1 MSGVE
6 LGLAIVATVDL
17 CLKYGAELKRAYSSF
32 QNADREIEERL
43 LLLASSWLRY
53 EKQLNFVRSI
63 HESMHLEHQKIY
75 YRILLALQA
84 KLEHL
89 NSMFVKVLRPADAE
103 GGPLAKKFRYVLK
116 KESLDRAIEDL
127 RFWQNEADP
136 SWFLLMRLASPKVDT
151 LIAGGSAVSAP
162 TVSMIRA
169 GLNTTAASSS
179 GVGLMLEYK
188 DINQMIVADIP
199 FSDARTAKRANSS
212 KVSYIFTKINVHVSA
227 NSPPSRFQALKRET
241 RDLARRLQHDEPEAF
256 SLLAC
261 KGFTIPDV
269 NANSSIILV
278 LRTPPSKEFVP
289 RSLRDLLLNI
299 PAPQSLSQRFAI
311 ARQLATAVAYVHI
324 FGFVHKNIRPES
336 VLSFA
341 STDTSQPRVY
351 LAGFEMFRRDEAW
364 TQKMGDDALDRNVY
378 RHPSRQGLNPDWEY
392 IMQHDIYS
400 LGVCLL
406 EIGLWQSLV
415 DYQSTTTGLHPR
427 VSALLSPA
435 ANAGEN
441 MLSSYLG
448 TALEEKLLSLSH
460 EELPRYMGTKYAEI
474 VRTCLTCLEPD
485 NEDFGD
491 EKELQDEDGISVG
504 VRYIEKILSR
514 LNALNV

>member
-1 MSGVE
+1 MS
-6 LGLAIVATVDL
+6 
-17 CLKYGAELKRAYSSF
+17 
-32 QNADREIEERL
+32 
-43 LLLASSWLRY
+43 
-53 EKQLNFVRSI
+53 
-63 HESMHLEHQKIY
+63 LEHQKIY

-89 NSMFVKVLRPADAE
+89 NSMFVKVLRPADADA
-103 GGPLAKKFRYVLK
+103 GSLAKKFRYVLK
-116 KESLDRAIEDL
+116 KDNLDRAIEDL

-136 SWFLLMRLASPKVDT
+136 SWFLLMRLSSPKVDKV
-151 LIAGGSAVSAP
+151 LAEESAVSTPA
-162 TVSMIRA
+162 VSMIRA
-169 GLNTTAASSS
+169 VLNTTATAAPSSS

-188 DINQMIVADIP
+188 DINQMILVDVP
-199 FSDARTAKRANSS
+199 FSEAQAAKRAKSS
-212 KVSYIFTKINVHVSA
+212 KVSYIFTRISVRLPS
-227 NSPPSRFQALKRET
+227 NSPPSRLQALKRET
-241 RDLARRLQHDEPEAF
+241 RDLARRLQHDDPDSF

-261 KGFTIPDV
+261 KGFTISDE
-269 NANSSIILV
+269 NANPSIILV
-278 LRTPPSKEFVP
+278 LRPPPAESCIP

-299 PAPQSLSQRFAI
+299 PAPRSLSQRFAI

-341 STDTSQPRVY
+341 STDASQNRVY

-364 TQKMGDDALDRNVY
+364 TQKMGDDALDKNVY

-406 EIGLWQSLV
+406 EIGLWQSLI
-415 DYQSTTTGLHPR
+415 DYPTSTTGLQPR
-427 VSALLSPA
+427 LSVLLSPHA
-435 ANAGEN
+435 DVSGNVPPV
-441 MLSSYLG
+441 YLG
-448 TALEEKLLSLSH
+448 AELVERLLSLSR
-460 EELPRYMGTKYAEI
+460 EELPRLMGSKYAEI

-491 EKELQDEDGISVG
+491 DKEFEDEDGIFVG
-504 VRYIEKILSR
+504 VRYIEKVIQFSLLWRPSSSWNNADLMQILSH